1 MFTKVPVFVNGVW
14 MHVDV
19 PHHFKGA
26 MQLSYATTWV
36 LARTKELN
44 EQQARIVAEA
54 YVYQRMNP
62 GLVHNDTVQEL
73 LKKIM

>member
-1 MFTKVPVFVNGVW
+1 MFTKVPVFIKGVW

-19 PHHFKGA
+19 PSYFQGA

-44 EQQARIVAEA
+44 EQQSRIVAEA

-62 GLVHNDTVQEL
+62 GIVHNDTVQEL